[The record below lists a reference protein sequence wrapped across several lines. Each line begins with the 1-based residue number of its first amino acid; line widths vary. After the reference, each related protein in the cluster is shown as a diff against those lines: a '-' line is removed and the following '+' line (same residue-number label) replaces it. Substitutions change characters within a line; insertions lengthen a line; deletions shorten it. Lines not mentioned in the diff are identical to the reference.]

1 FDPGLLPRSLPY
13 PATVQRQPVL
23 SGCQR
28 PAWGSAALPELRS
41 KLSLDCSTG
50 RRSRAAAAREARFWI
65 NSTRRRLAAPP
76 PSEQPS
82 WDISKSLRHRE
93 LPRQLGGWPVPF
105 ASTPDPMATP
115 SQKRSTRSGAS
126 GTPLSP
132 TRITRLQEKED
143 LQELNDRL
151 AVYIDKVRS
160 LELENAGLRLRITES
175 EEVVSREVSGI
186 KAAYESE
193 LADARKTLDSVA
205 KERARLQLELSKARL
220 KDVEALLNSKEAALS
235 TALGEK
241 RNLETEVRDLRGQVA
256 KLESAL
262 SEAKKQLQDE
272 MLRRVDAENRLQT
285 LKEEL
290 EFQKNIY
297 SEELRE
303 TKRRHETRL
312 VEIDNGRQRE
322 FESKLSEALQELR
335 SQHEAQIR
343 LYKEELEKTYGAK
356 LENAKQSAE
365 RNSNMVGAAHEELQ
379 QTRIRIDN
387 LSSEVSQLQK
397 QLAAKEAKLHDLED
411 ILARE
416 RETNR
421 RLLSDKEREMAEM
434 RARMQQQLDEYQE
447 LLDIKLALDME
458 INAYRKLLEGEEE
471 RLRLS
476 PSPSSHK
483 GASRSHM
490 SAPGSSKKRKLEDS
504 ESRTSFSHHARTSG
518 RVGVEE
524 VDLEGKFVRLRNKSN
539 ESPWGE
545 IQPCFPLQAGHEWD
559 KLERNQGS
567 KGRHSLS
574 QDQAMGN
581 WQIKRQNGDDPA
593 ITYRFPPKF
602 TLKAGQVVTIW
613 ASGAGATH
621 SPPSNLVW
629 KAQSSWGSGDSLRT
643 ALINSNGEEVAMRK
657 LVRTV
662 IINDDED
669 EDDDE
674 ISIHHR
680 HHHGCSGSGDPGE
693 YNLRSRTVVCGTC
706 GQPADKSGTQN
717 AGINTMSSG
726 SSSSSVTVTR
736 SYRSMGDSGIGLGDS
751 LVSRNYL
758 LGSSSP
764 RRQVSAIPDPAPSRW
779 HWITAVL
786 VLLGHHPVVASSFP
800 DRAVLRG
807 SCPLPSLLSL
817 LAQAVQN
824 CSIIKNLFLY
834 KKKQTKKQLFSFK
847 YFLELQPKTAKNCVY
862 RAAMQEEF
870 DREKRS
876 HIHWSCVPQ
885 ELLSCLKWSTVPL
898 HPFFLGS
905 EAKIPFFSLFFE
917 LWFLVVLAWG
927 LLAARGG
934 QAGNSFAPHLAS
946 SGDGAGE
953 VKKQRSC
960 ILGPDGFDSWADGPR
975 SHKLSPSGGPLFGSH
990 CIQQGS
996 PQLFLAAELFQG
1008 LSKRCSVPVRAGLS
1022 GKHLG
1027 RLFGRLRQILGCG
1040 RCSFPLGKS
1049 PSRYWQISWLFALIG
1064 KCLQPPPD
1072 LRCSR
1077 GVGLEKVPG
1086 QATPSSGIC
1095 GGHVCIHACK
1105 ASVLLPIFSSRVKI
1119 QLNPSHAVCCH
1130 HCCPAGFGG
1139 AVLHPSSK
1147 GTPPGISF
1155 HPTARGGA
1163 QHPLWMGGGG
1173 VATHTL
1179 GHPR

>member
-1 FDPGLLPRSLPY
+1 
-13 PATVQRQPVL
+13 
-23 SGCQR
+23 
-28 PAWGSAALPELRS
+28 
-41 KLSLDCSTG
+41 
-50 RRSRAAAAREARFWI
+50 
-65 NSTRRRLAAPP
+65 
-76 PSEQPS
+76 
-82 WDISKSLRHRE
+82 
-93 LPRQLGGWPVPF
+93 
-105 ASTPDPMATP
+105 
-115 SQKRSTRSGAS
+115 TRSGAS

-205 KERARLQLELSKARL
+205 KERARLQLELSKVREEHKELKARYNPATVFGTEGCGAML
-220 KDVEALLNSKEAALS
+220 CVLGVGVRGATRGFSLPRRSPALLNSKEAALS

-241 RNLETEVRDLRGQVA
+241 RNLESEVRDLRAQVA

-490 SAPGSSKKRKLEDS
+490 STPGSSKKRKLEDS

-524 VDLEGKFVRLRNKSN
+524 VDLEGRFVRLRNKSN
-539 ESPWGE
+539 E
-545 IQPCFPLQAGHEWD
+545 
-559 KLERNQGS
+559 
-567 KGRHSLS
+567 
-574 QDQAMGN
+574 DQAMGN
-581 WQIKRQNGDDPA
+581 WQIKRQNGDDPP

-602 TLKAGQVVTIW
+602 TLKAGQMVTVW

-621 SPPSNLVW
+621 SPPSNVVW

-662 IINDDED
+662 IINDEDED

-674 ISIHHR
+674 
-680 HHHGCSGSGDPGE
+680 
-693 YNLRSRTVVCGTC
+693 
-706 GQPADKSGTQN
+706 
-717 AGINTMSSG
+717 
-726 SSSSSVTVTR
+726 
-736 SYRSMGDSGIGLGDS
+736 
-751 LVSRNYL
+751 
-758 LGSSSP
+758 
-764 RRQVSAIPDPAPSRW
+764 
-779 HWITAVL
+779 
-786 VLLGHHPVVASSFP
+786 
-800 DRAVLRG
+800 
-807 SCPLPSLLSL
+807 
-817 LAQAVQN
+817 
-824 CSIIKNLFLY
+824 
-834 KKKQTKKQLFSFK
+834 
-847 YFLELQPKTAKNCVY
+847 
-862 RAAMQEEF
+862 
-870 DREKRS
+870 
-876 HIHWSCVPQ
+876 
-885 ELLSCLKWSTVPL
+885 
-898 HPFFLGS
+898 
-905 EAKIPFFSLFFE
+905 
-917 LWFLVVLAWG
+917 
-927 LLAARGG
+927 
-934 QAGNSFAPHLAS
+934 
-946 SGDGAGE
+946 
-953 VKKQRSC
+953 
-960 ILGPDGFDSWADGPR
+960 
-975 SHKLSPSGGPLFGSH
+975 
-990 CIQQGS
+990 
-996 PQLFLAAELFQG
+996 
-1008 LSKRCSVPVRAGLS
+1008 
-1022 GKHLG
+1022 
-1027 RLFGRLRQILGCG
+1027 
-1040 RCSFPLGKS
+1040 
-1049 PSRYWQISWLFALIG
+1049 
-1064 KCLQPPPD
+1064 
-1072 LRCSR
+1072 
-1077 GVGLEKVPG
+1077 
-1086 QATPSSGIC
+1086 
-1095 GGHVCIHACK
+1095 
-1105 ASVLLPIFSSRVKI
+1105 
-1119 QLNPSHAVCCH
+1119 
-1130 HCCPAGFGG
+1130 
-1139 AVLHPSSK
+1139 
-1147 GTPPGISF
+1147 
-1155 HPTARGGA
+1155 
-1163 QHPLWMGGGG
+1163 
-1173 VATHTL
+1173 
-1179 GHPR
+1179 

>member
-1 FDPGLLPRSLPY
+1 
-13 PATVQRQPVL
+13 
-23 SGCQR
+23 
-28 PAWGSAALPELRS
+28 
-41 KLSLDCSTG
+41 
-50 RRSRAAAAREARFWI
+50 
-65 NSTRRRLAAPP
+65 
-76 PSEQPS
+76 
-82 WDISKSLRHRE
+82 
-93 LPRQLGGWPVPF
+93 
-105 ASTPDPMATP
+105 MATP
-115 SQKRSTRSGAS
+115 SQKRSTRSGTS

-205 KERARLQLELSKARL
+205 KERARLQLELSKVREEHKELKARNAKKEGDLLTAQARL

-241 RNLETEVRDLRGQVA
+241 RNLENEVRDLRAQVA

-458 INAYRKLLEGEEE
+458 INAYPQGAV
-471 RLRLS
+471 LS

-483 GASRSHM
+483 GASRSHL
-490 SAPGSSKKRKLEDS
+490 STPGSSKKRKLEDS

-524 VDLEGKFVRLRNKSN
+524 VDLEGRFVRLRNKSN
-539 ESPWGE
+539 E
-545 IQPCFPLQAGHEWD
+545 
-559 KLERNQGS
+559 
-567 KGRHSLS
+567 
-574 QDQAMGN
+574 DQAMGN
-581 WQIKRQNGDDPA
+581 WQIKRQNGDDPP

-621 SPPSNLVW
+621 SPPSNVVW

-662 IINDDED
+662 IINDEDED
-669 EDDDE
+669 EDEDE
-674 ISIHHR
+674 VNIHHR
-680 HHHGCSGSGDPGE
+680 HHHGSCGGSGDPGE

-706 GQPADKSGTQN
+706 GQPADKSGNQN
-717 AGINTMSSG
+717 AGINTVSSG
-726 SSSSSVTVTR
+726 SSTSSVTVTR
-736 SYRSMGDSGIGLGDS
+736 SYRSIGDSGIGLGES
-751 LVSRNYL
+751 LVTRNYL
-758 LGSSSP
+758 LGNSSP
-764 RRQVSAIPDPAPSRW
+764 RRQ
-779 HWITAVL
+779 
-786 VLLGHHPVVASSFP
+786 
-800 DRAVLRG
+800 
-807 SCPLPSLLSL
+807 
-817 LAQAVQN
+817 AQAVQN
-824 CSIIKNLFLY
+824 CSI
-834 KKKQTKKQLFSFK
+834 
-847 YFLELQPKTAKNCVY
+847 
-862 RAAMQEEF
+862 M
-870 DREKRS
+870 
-876 HIHWSCVPQ
+876 
-885 ELLSCLKWSTVPL
+885 
-898 HPFFLGS
+898 
-905 EAKIPFFSLFFE
+905 
-917 LWFLVVLAWG
+917 
-927 LLAARGG
+927 
-934 QAGNSFAPHLAS
+934 
-946 SGDGAGE
+946 
-953 VKKQRSC
+953 
-960 ILGPDGFDSWADGPR
+960 
-975 SHKLSPSGGPLFGSH
+975 
-990 CIQQGS
+990 
-996 PQLFLAAELFQG
+996 
-1008 LSKRCSVPVRAGLS
+1008 
-1022 GKHLG
+1022 
-1027 RLFGRLRQILGCG
+1027 
-1040 RCSFPLGKS
+1040 
-1049 PSRYWQISWLFALIG
+1049 
-1064 KCLQPPPD
+1064 
-1072 LRCSR
+1072 
-1077 GVGLEKVPG
+1077 
-1086 QATPSSGIC
+1086 
-1095 GGHVCIHACK
+1095 
-1105 ASVLLPIFSSRVKI
+1105 
-1119 QLNPSHAVCCH
+1119 
-1130 HCCPAGFGG
+1130 
-1139 AVLHPSSK
+1139 
-1147 GTPPGISF
+1147 
-1155 HPTARGGA
+1155 
-1163 QHPLWMGGGG
+1163 
-1173 VATHTL
+1173 
-1179 GHPR
+1179 